1 MAKKNMT
8 EVLMATTL
16 ETLAAECRV
25 AGGIHDVPL
34 RFCVALLASGKVI
47 ELMAVTG
54 EWVVFEHVNIRKL
67 ATSERALLTRA
78 ARKMGKAL
86 GEKLR
91 RLPNTP
97 KLSDYPKTEGK

>member
-1 MAKKNMT
+1 MAKKNMA

-16 ETLAAECRV
+16 ETLAAECRA
-25 AGGIHDVPL
+25 AGGIHGVPL

-54 EWVVFEHVNIRKL
+54 EWVVFEHVNIGRL

-91 RLPNTP
+91 RLSSPPTP
-97 KLSDYPKTEGK
+97 